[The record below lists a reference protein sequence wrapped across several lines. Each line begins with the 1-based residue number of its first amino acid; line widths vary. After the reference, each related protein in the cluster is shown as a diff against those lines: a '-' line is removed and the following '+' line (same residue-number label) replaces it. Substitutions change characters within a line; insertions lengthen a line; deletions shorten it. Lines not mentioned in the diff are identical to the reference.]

1 MNKIIYFIAGAILGA
16 GGTYLYLNK
25 KYEKRLNEEI
35 NDIVRQD
42 IEKSKKQ
49 KQDLLNETFEDTGV
63 VMDFDENK
71 DYSIYNTQTKDIPDN
86 VVISPV
92 DIEDN
97 MLLESEIIDENE
109 YEDDYYD
116 DDNNLYSKEEL
127 FYFTIN
133 DIFADA
139 NDDPLNEREDH
150 IFVNDEMK
158 QEVIDILHDEYGSEE
173 CYLRCHNTKTDYYII
188 CDHRDFRELG

>member
-1 MNKIIYFIAGAILGA
+1 MNKIVYFIAGAILGA

-25 KYEKRLNEEI
+25 KYERRLNEEI

-42 IEKSKKQ
+42 IEKTKKQ
-49 KQDLLNETFEDTGV
+49 NLLNETFEDTGV
-63 VMDFDENK
+63 VMNFDENK
-71 DYSIYNTQTKDIPDN
+71 DYSFYDTQTDEIPDD

-116 DDNNLYSKEEL
+116 DDDNLYSKEEL
-127 FYFTIN
+127 FYFAIN
-133 DIFADA
+133 DMFADE
-139 NDDPLNEREDH
+139 NNNPLNEREEQ

-158 QEVIDILHDEYGSEE
+158 QEVIDTLRDEYGSEE

>member
-1 MNKIIYFIAGAILGA
+1 MNKIVYFIAGAILGA

-42 IEKSKKQ
+42 IEKTKKQ
-49 KQDLLNETFEDTGV
+49 KQNLLNEAFEDTGV
-63 VMDFDENK
+63 VMNFDENK
-71 DYSIYNTQTKDIPDN
+71 DYSIYDTQTDEIPDD

-92 DIEDN
+92 NIEDN

-116 DDNNLYSKEEL
+116 DDDNLYNKEEL
-127 FYFTIN
+127 FYFAIN
-133 DIFADA
+133 DIFADG
-139 NDDPLNEREDH
+139 NNNPLNEREEQ

-158 QEVIDILHDEYGSEE
+158 QEVIDVLRDEYGSEE
-173 CYLRCHNTKTDYYII
+173 CYLRCHNIKTDYYII